1 LLCIGL
7 IAFSALF
14 LARKQESRLYLLSA
28 HVGLMI
34 WLWWGFNRLDNGQVY
49 VTTLWGIYALVLL
62 VLGIGFKQKLVAN
75 TGLIT
80 LLVVVG
86 KLLLVDLIVVDVF
99 WRIWL
104 FLGFGTLVLILS
116 YTFKDLW
123 RKLA

>member
-1 LLCIGL
+1 
-7 IAFSALF
+7 
-14 LARKQESRLYLLSA
+14 
-28 HVGLMI
+28 
-34 WLWWGFNRLDNGQVY
+34 
-49 VTTLWGIYALVLL
+49 
-62 VLGIGFKQKLVAN
+62 
-75 TGLIT
+75 
-80 LLVVVG
+80 VVVG